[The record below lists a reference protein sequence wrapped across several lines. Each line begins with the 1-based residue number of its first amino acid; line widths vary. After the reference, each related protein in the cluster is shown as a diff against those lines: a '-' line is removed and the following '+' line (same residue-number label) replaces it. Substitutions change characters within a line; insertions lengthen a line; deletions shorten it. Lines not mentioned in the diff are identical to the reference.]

1 MGTKCYKWHRKR
13 PSEVGGNQ
21 GRVRGRSRWWG
32 PRAQAQI
39 AEFQAQRQKN
49 SALGRLIEAIVKSTV
64 CAYGFTVY
72 VDYTE
77 GALTHITVCK
87 MALAFLGIMFAEYGD
102 VVSKLSQKKGLLWKA
117 LGVLQQLHGLLS
129 AFAGLLTLRGVT
141 DLMDQFENAAKLSL
155 GKTRG
160 RGISLSLRGLKLM
173 MIVGWAQWIG
183 PWVVM
188 HQLGATVI
196 ICSAWVHRV
205 EVVAGQRKIL
215 LAEAMV
221 RNDSMKAW
229 TLAHVVCDIFANSVC
244 GHRVWCHRTMTW
256 LGAGTQ
262 SATVFY
268 YLDSMYS
275 KDEQEMFVFC
285 FEYNQETEEGNED
298 IKQSNEKR
306 QNEPSMFESATQNVV
321 ETSGKLQA
329 LYTLGLSPFAS
340 VRDIKK
346 RHKELA
352 TKLHPDKN
360 PGKNT
365 QEAFVSMRGC
375 IRKTCQTKQNLIL
388 PQ

>member
-1 MGTKCYKWHRKR
+1 
-13 PSEVGGNQ
+13 
-21 GRVRGRSRWWG
+21 
-32 PRAQAQI
+32 
-39 AEFQAQRQKN
+39 
-49 SALGRLIEAIVKSTV
+49 
-64 CAYGFTVY
+64 
-72 VDYTE
+72 
-77 GALTHITVCK
+77 
-87 MALAFLGIMFAEYGD
+87 
-102 VVSKLSQKKGLLWKA
+102 
-117 LGVLQQLHGLLS
+117 
-129 AFAGLLTLRGVT
+129 
-141 DLMDQFENAAKLSL
+141 
-155 GKTRG
+155 
-160 RGISLSLRGLKLM
+160 

-188 HQLGATVI
+188 QQLGATVI
-196 ICSAWVHRV
+196 ISQVLGYIESKWSLGS
-205 EVVAGQRKIL
+205 EKIL

-244 GHRVWCHRTMTW
+244 GQRVWCHRTMTW

-268 YLDSMYS
+268 YLYSMYS

-365 QEAFVSMRGC
+365 QEAFVSMQAAYEKLVKPN
-375 IRKTCQTKQNLIL
+375 KT
-388 PQ
+388 